1 MMSSTVGDPSE
12 NLLPQDVE
20 KEKLLRILD
29 AGLKAP
35 SHDHLRDWEFI
46 LIKDPE
52 QRRVSCGRRSNGKR
66 YC

>member
-1 MMSSTVGDPSE
+1 MEFYDVIDSRRSIREFVA
-12 NLLPQDVE
+12 QDVE

-52 QRRVSCGRRSNGKR
+52 ER
-66 YC
+66 